1 MLKKVFSMK
10 KERGQALVEMSVSM
24 TALLILL
31 VGIADLGRAFFTY
44 ISLRDAAQ
52 EGALY
57 ATYAAVDCSG
67 IEDRV
72 RDHASVPVDLSD
84 TAAVT
89 VTTEIE
95 GVECSAV
102 TAQTCAN
109 DEVSVV
115 VAYPSFQLATPF
127 FGALIGTQTIHLE
140 ASVIDSVIVNQSAS
154 CP

>member
-1 MLKKVFSMK
+1 MAKNVFSMK

-24 TALLILL
+24 TARLILV

-44 ISLRDAAQ
+44 ITLRDAAQ

-57 ATYAAVDCSG
+57 ATYSAIDCNG

-84 TAAVT
+84 SASVS
-89 VTTEIE
+89 VTTEIG
-95 GVECSAV
+95 GVDCSAV
-102 TAQTCAN
+102 IPPVCAG
-109 DEVSVV
+109 DEVGVLVS
-115 VAYPSFQLATPF
+115 YPNFQLATPF
-127 FGALIGTQTIHLE
+127 LGTLIGTQTISLE
-140 ASVIDSVIVNQSAS
+140 AAIVDTVLVDQDDA

>member
-1 MLKKVFSMK
+1 MLKKVFSVK

-44 ISLRDAAQ
+44 ITLRDAAQ

-57 ATYAAVDCSG
+57 ATYAAVDCAG

-84 TAAVT
+84 STTVT

-95 GVECSAV
+95 GVDCSAV
-102 TAQTCAN
+102 TTDICAGN
-109 DEVSVV
+109 EVSVL

-127 FGALIGTQTIHLE
+127 LGALIGTQTLNLR
-140 ASVIDSVIVNQSAS
+140 ASVIDTVIVDQSVS